1 MSEWSYIGLAYGITW
16 AVLAGFMV
24 LLNRRRVETERAVR
38 EIEGG
43 KE

>member
-1 MSEWSYIGLAYGITW
+1 MSEWSFIGLAYGITW
-16 AVLAGFMV
+16 AVLAGFMLV
-24 LLNRRRVETERAVR
+24 LNRRRMEAERAVR